1 MYGSQ
6 FFEKV
11 GGIMFII
18 WIVFGSVANW
28 WSRKKF
34 MAQMVEELLVMPSKG
49 SNDISPSNSAPKE
62 EE

>member
-1 MYGSQ
+1 
-6 FFEKV
+6 
-11 GGIMFII
+11 MFII

-49 SNDISPSNSAPKE
+49 SNDISLSNSAPKE